1 MGVTLT
7 PPGTVPRMP
16 LVYLARRRPLTLALL
31 LSAGSLCV
39 TERAQGASPTAD
51 DKALATI
58 LFQEGRAMMAAGRIP
73 EACLKLE
80 ESQRLDP
87 GGGTLLNL
95 ALCHEQEGRL
105 ASSWSEFKE
114 AALVA
119 RSDGRGDR
127 EVEAASHV
135 RALEPRLSR
144 LTIVVPASAQVEGL
158 VIERDGREVGRG
170 AWSTAIP
177 IDGGEHVI
185 RATALGRE
193 PFRTIVVIA
202 PESEARTVE
211 IPVLATPVVVVAP
224 ARVDSPQI
232 APATAAPWLTPA
244 RLRRAGIGTGAVGV
258 LLVGAA
264 GYALA
269 KALDARDASNPHC
282 VADGCDDIGLQKR
295 HDAVFRGNLATVLGA
310 SGIVLVGAGATLF
323 YLGRREAAPTRDGAV
338 LTRFTLGVAPGT
350 LVAGVGGGF

>member
-1 MGVTLT
+1 MDATLT
-7 PPGTVPRMP
+7 PPGTMPR
-16 LVYLARRRPLTLALL
+16 LSGVYVARRRSLNLALL
-31 LSAGSLCV
+31 LSAGALGGAA
-39 TERAQGASPTAD
+39 RAPAANAAHPTAD

-58 LFQEGRAMMAAGRIP
+58 LFQEGRAMMAAGRIA
-73 EACLKLE
+73 EACLKFE

-95 ALCHEQEGRL
+95 ALCHEQESRL

-114 AALVA
+114 TELVA
-119 RSDGRGDR
+119 RGDGRGDR

-144 LTIVVPASAQVEGL
+144 LTIVVPANAQVEGL

-170 AWSTAIP
+170 AWSMPIP
-177 IDGGEHVI
+177 IDGGAHVV

-193 PFRTIVVIA
+193 PFRTTVVIA
-202 PESEARTVE
+202 AESEARTVE

-224 ARVDSPQI
+224 ARVESPPL
-232 APATAAPWLTPA
+232 APPPAAPWLTPA
-244 RLRRAGIGTGAVGV
+244 RLRRAGIGTVAVGV

-282 VADGCDDIGLQKR
+282 VSDGCDDIGLQKR
-295 HDAVFRGNLATVLGA
+295 HDAVFRGNLATA
-310 SGIVLVGAGATLF
+310 FGAGGAW
-323 YLGRREAAPTRDGAV
+323 RAALCFG
-338 LTRFTLGVAPGT
+338 
-350 LVAGVGGGF
+350 